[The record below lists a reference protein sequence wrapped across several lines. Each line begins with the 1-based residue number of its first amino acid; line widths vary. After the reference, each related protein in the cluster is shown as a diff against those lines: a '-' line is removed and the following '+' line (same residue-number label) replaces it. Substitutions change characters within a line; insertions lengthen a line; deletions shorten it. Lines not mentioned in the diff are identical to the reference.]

1 MADDDP
7 FMRTVAKIGL
17 ERYGGLETLFTE
29 TGTDVLAL
37 ARTWKPDLIVLDVVM
52 PDLDGPSALAA
63 LRDDPTTC
71 GIPVVFL
78 TTRVLPHEVAKYR
91 RLGVTDVISKPFSP
105 VELSTT
111 LNDIWRSTRES
122 PRESG

>member
-17 ERYGGLETLFTE
+17 ERYGRLETLFTE
-29 TGTDVLAL
+29 TGKDVLAL
-37 ARTWKPDLIVLDVVM
+37 ARAWKPDLIILDVVM

-63 LRDDPTTC
+63 LRNDSATC

-78 TTRVLPHEVAKYR
+78 TTRVFPHEVAKYR
-91 RLGVTDVISKPFSP
+91 QLGVTEVISKPFSP
-105 VELSTT
+105 VELSTI
-111 LNDIWRSTRES
+111 LNDIWRRTRES
-122 PRESG
+122 PREPG